1 MERNKPVKQ
10 CLESRAG
17 DEPELLKYMSKLPVF
32 LDRADTHTPQE
43 KLLSVGVLDWD
54 RLQKW
59 QHSHNRMMPVK
70 SRYPSVFYQTDAS
83 LVPHTDDSS
92 AGPSN
97 VHNRPRKHR
106 SSRQSNL
113 MSNPGGET
121 VREYR
126 ETKGTRK
133 KKHRDHM
140 SFSMPYEQLG
150 PVTDAQEGC
159 EKKDLKEKN
168 GPKLGTSEAGV
179 NMEVNSKADGSR
191 RKKSE
196 KKSRERNRNGHDGE
210 LGRSQQGKAKLYDST
225 KKLARE
231 EAKISNRSSTIKVSV
246 GHGVEVNYCAQHYC
260 SLPCKADGCSAKSN
274 IALADADPDRNSAK
288 ISQCVQLSAKASNTS
303 SRGKISEDR
312 ASSLLSGKHCVDE
325 PAQRQDSTS
334 HKPVSDKGRTD
345 GCSAKSNI
353 ALADADPDRNSAKI
367 SQCVQLSAKA
377 SYTSSRGK
385 ISEDRA
391 SSLLSGKHCV
401 DEPAQ
406 RQDSTSHK
414 PVSDKGRSISP
425 FQRLSFSMGK
435 ASKTNSERVAGSTI
449 HQDSMANSTK
459 TVSQDST
466 LSSGFDGLSCNKPS
480 EKDTTTTSHLRRFL
494 EPLMKPRASHSD
506 NSVEGPR
513 GQGVQ
518 RIKLGIKGCRSVNVN
533 DSAHEKK
540 VGSSM
545 VRAVLWV
552 TIKNNQ
558 PLFTFA
564 VNKESD
570 IIAATQKKIGSSEED
585 ECTSVYTFF
594 SIKDHKRNSAWLN
607 QRSRGQPHGIISD
620 VVAQMRVSSS
630 FRSGSIREFVL
641 FSVELDQE
649 STEKSDVQLK
659 NELAAIIVKMP
670 RWFNRRASV
679 NTVQDN
685 NTALNKEFGDP
696 IKDGVFNQDIS
707 ATVILQ
713 SGVHSMPHKGGPSSL
728 IQRWRTGGSCD
739 CGGWDMGCNL
749 RILTN
754 QHNNSCKNSTASN
767 SPPSSNRFELYFLG
781 EQAEEHPFLS
791 YKPIKKGLYSVVYD
805 SSLSQLQAF
814 SICMALAESRKM
826 TLEQKSSCD
835 EHKARA
841 ETAPN
846 GNTIGYET
854 PLSPVGRV

>member
-1 MERNKPVKQ
+1 MERNKPMKQ
-10 CLESRAG
+10 CMESRAA

-32 LDRADTHTPQE
+32 LERADTHTPQE
-43 KLLSVGVLDWD
+43 KLLSVGVLEWD

-70 SRYPSVFYQTDAS
+70 SSYPSVVYQTDAL
-83 LVPHTDDSS
+83 LVPSRDESS

-113 MSNPGGET
+113 MVNPGGET

-126 ETKGTRK
+126 ETKGTRTK
-133 KKHRDHM
+133 KPKEHR
-140 SFSMPYEQLG
+140 SFSVPDEQLG
-150 PVTDAQEGC
+150 LNTDAQNGC
-159 EKKDLKEKN
+159 EAKDLKGKIGTKPGTLSN
-168 GPKLGTSEAGV
+168 GLNPEAGV
-179 NMEVNSKADGSR
+179 NMEVSSKADGSR

-196 KKSRERNRNGHDGE
+196 KKSRERNRNDHDGE
-210 LGRSQQGKAKLYDST
+210 LGGSQQGETKLYHST
-225 KKLARE
+225 KMLARE
-231 EAKISNRSSTIKVSV
+231 EANTCKRRSTKKISVV
-246 GHGVEVNYCAQHYC
+246 HDVEVNDCAQHSC
-260 SLPCKADGCSAKSN
+260 SLPCKADGCSAKGN
-274 IALADADPDRNSAK
+274 IALADADPNK
-288 ISQCVQLSAKASNTS
+288 IPVKTSQCVPLSAKARSTS

-312 ASSLLSGKHCVDE
+312 ASSLLSVKHCGDE
-325 PAQRQDSTS
+325 PAQRKDSTS
-334 HKPVSDKGRTD
+334 HEPVS
-345 GCSAKSNI
+345 
-353 ALADADPDRNSAKI
+353 
-367 SQCVQLSAKA
+367 
-377 SYTSSRGK
+377 
-385 ISEDRA
+385 E
-391 SSLLSGKHCV
+391 
-401 DEPAQ
+401 
-406 RQDSTSHK
+406 
-414 PVSDKGRSISP
+414 KGRSISP
-425 FQRLSFSMGK
+425 FKRLSFSMGK
-435 ASKTNSERVAGSTI
+435 ASKTNSERVAGSTT
-449 HQDSMANSTK
+449 QLESMANSTK
-459 TVSQDST
+459 TVSQNSAP
-466 LSSGFDGLSCNKPS
+466 SSGVDGLDCNKPS
-480 EKDTTTTSHLRRFL
+480 EKDTTTTGHLRRFL
-494 EPLMKPRASHSD
+494 EPLLKPRATHSD
-506 NSVEGPR
+506 SSVEGPR

-518 RIKLGIKGCRSVNVN
+518 RIKLGIKGCRSININ

-545 VRAVLWV
+545 VRAVLRV

-564 VNKESD
+564 LNKETD
-570 IIAATQKKIGSSEED
+570 IIAATQKKMGSSDEG

-607 QRSRGQPHGIISD
+607 QRSRGQTHGIISD

-630 FRSGSIREFVL
+630 SRSGSIREFVL

-649 STEKSDVQLK
+649 STEKSDLQLK

-670 RWFNRRASV
+670 RWVNRSASL
-679 NTVQDN
+679 NTVQDHS
-685 NTALNKEFGDP
+685 ALHKELGDP
-696 IKDGVFNQDIS
+696 IKDRLFDQDIS

-713 SGVHSMPHKGGPSSL
+713 SGVHSIPHKGGPSSL

-754 QHNNSCKNSTASN
+754 QHNNSCKNSTTSN
-767 SPPSSNRFELYFLG
+767 SPPSSNRLELYFLG

-791 YKPIKKGLYSVVYD
+791 YKLIKEGLYSVVYD

-826 TLEQKSSCD
+826 TEITLEQKSSCD
-835 EHKARA
+835 EHKAKAA
-841 ETAPN
+841 ETVLVLDQDSKPN
-846 GNTIGYET
+846 GNTVGYEA

>member
-43 KLLSVGVLDWD
+43 KLLSVGVLHWD

-140 SFSMPYEQLG
+140 SFSMPYEQLV

-231 EAKISNRSSTIKVSV
+231 EAKISNRSSTKKVSV

-288 ISQCVQLSAKASNTS
+288 ISQCVQLSAKASN
-303 SRGKISEDR
+303 
-312 ASSLLSGKHCVDE
+312 
-325 PAQRQDSTS
+325 
-334 HKPVSDKGRTD
+334 
-345 GCSAKSNI
+345 
-353 ALADADPDRNSAKI
+353 
-367 SQCVQLSAKA
+367 
-377 SYTSSRGK
+377 TSSRGK

-564 VNKESD
+564 VNEETD

-781 EQAEEHPFLS
+781 EQAEERPFLS